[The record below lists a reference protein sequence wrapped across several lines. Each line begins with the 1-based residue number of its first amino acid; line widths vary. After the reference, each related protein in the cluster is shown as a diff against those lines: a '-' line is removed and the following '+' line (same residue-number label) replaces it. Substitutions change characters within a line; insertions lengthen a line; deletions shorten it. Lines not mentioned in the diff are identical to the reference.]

1 MAVITYK
8 CPNCGGD
15 LRFHPES
22 QKYRCE
28 YCLSEFT
35 QEQLEEMT
43 RQEET
48 GPKGE
53 TPGVA
58 QAKDLGA
65 NDGNPAGVTADMAK
79 GTDGNP
85 VLYNC
90 PNCGAEIVTDEST
103 TATFCYYC
111 HNPVVLEGKME
122 GGYLPKYAIPFAIDR
137 DKALK
142 IFEQW
147 IGKKRYIPKAF
158 YSKDQIDKMT
168 GVYFPYWLY
177 SCQVDGRMDAEGVK
191 HKDWVTG
198 NTRYTQTDKYDVSRE
213 GTMKVDH
220 VTRNALSKANRK
232 LVEGVLPFEMEKLQP
247 FHMGYLSGFVA
258 EKRDLEEAKFQDEV
272 QQEVRGFAEEALKSE
287 VAGYDAVTVREQ
299 TMDLKDEKW
308 DYALMP
314 VWTLTYKDPKQDK
327 IYYFACNGQTGK
339 ICGELP
345 VDQTRLLLLFASIFA
360 PLFVILMIVG
370 YFL

>member
-15 LRFHPES
+15 LRFNPES

-28 YCLSEFT
+28 YCISEFT
-35 QEQLEEMT
+35 QQQLEQMT
-43 RQEET
+43 KQDEI

-53 TPGVA
+53 TSGVA
-58 QAKDLGA
+58 KAKEPGA
-65 NDGNPAGVTADMAK
+65 NDGRAQ
-79 GTDGNP
+79 DGKA

-122 GGYLPKYAIPFAIDR
+122 GKYMPQYVIPFAVDR
-137 DKALK
+137 DKALN

-147 IGKKRYIPKAF
+147 IGKKKYIPKAF

-177 SCQVDGRMDAEGVK
+177 SCEVDGKLDAEGLK
-191 HKDWVTG
+191 HQNWVAG
-198 NTRYTQTDKYDVSRE
+198 NIQYTKTEKYDVSRE
-213 GTMKVDH
+213 GQMKIGH

-232 LVEGVLPFEMEKLQP
+232 LVEGVLPFEMDKIQP
-247 FHMGYLSGFVA
+247 FHMGYLSGFMA
-258 EKRDLEEAKFQDEV
+258 EKRDMEEDKFQNEV
-272 QQEVRGFAEEALKSE
+272 QQEVKGFAGQALQSE
-287 VAGYDAVTVREQ
+287 VAGYDAVQVRNQ
-299 TMDLKDEKW
+299 TTELKDEKW

-327 IYYFACNGQTGK
+327 MYYFACNGQTGK
-339 ICGELP
+339 VCGELP
-345 VDQTRLLLLFASIFA
+345 LDTGRLATLFVSIFA
-360 PLFVILMIVG
+360 PLFVVLMIVG